1 MEATYGDLVM
11 IDGSYYLY
19 LENGYH
25 DINGGG
31 VLAITPTD
39 VQLEVNLGI
48 VLNSYLSGKIADTE
62 AKLNQV
68 KTVLE

>member
-1 MEATYGDLVM
+1 MEATYGDLVI

-31 VLAITPTD
+31 VLATNPTG
-39 VQLEVNLGI
+39 VELEVNLGI
-48 VLNSYLSGKIADTE
+48 VLNSYLSSKIAETE
-62 AKLNQV
+62 NKLNQV